1 MTTPTT
7 KPSTA
12 AANEYSIYVSGISF
26 DQTSKILT
34 FSVGLMVPDGDLA
47 GFGLRLHYDDANL
60 TFSDDKLYSLS
71 PSGSTSDTPGLGID
85 AIFSVGVLSGL
96 GHISQPD
103 TDNKD
108 GFSATTAFVN
118 TNWIATVSNG
128 SVVTWPGASNKDV
141 KLYEINF
148 TVADTT
154 RTIPFKFSASEVAEG
169 YSLSEASQKAFGIEI
184 DSDGTITDN
193 AIALFQADQIETGI
207 AGAADTFTFANTT
220 DPLGKT
226 LIQSFNSI
234 EDEILFSGF
243 NYSKIIFSLDS
254 EGDDRFI
261 FSEDA
266 GNSSEVKVETDGTP
280 TTLNLRNSL
289 SQSLKLIGED
299 ETNVTVSSQG
309 IIEPVISLVSS
320 SVKIINVT
328 DLKTQIK
335 KVGGNTASDPINLSD
350 VLAQLKHIIGLRELK
365 TSALQAGDTN
375 NDGEVNLSDVLD
387 NLKHIIGLRQIDT
400 FDLVTD
406 NGFAVNALDA
416 DSKGNLTLV
425 INGDADQSHHD
436 WDFV

>member
-7 KPSTA
+7 KPSA
-12 AANEYSIYVSGISF
+12 ATANEYSIYVSGITF
-26 DQTSKILT
+26 DRTSKILT

-47 GFGLRLHYDDANL
+47 GFGLRLHYDNANL
-60 TFSDDKLYSLS
+60 TFSEDTLYSLS

-85 AIFSVGVLSGL
+85 AIFSAGVLSGL

-103 TDNKD
+103 TDNTD

-118 TNWIATVSNG
+118 TNWIATVSDG

-154 RTIPFKFSASEVAEG
+154 KIIPFKFSASEVAEG

-207 AGAADTFTFANTT
+207 AGAADTFTFTNTT

-234 EDEILFSGF
+234 EDKILFSGF

-280 TTLNLRNSL
+280 TTLNLLNSL

-335 KVGGNTASDPINLSD
+335 KVGGSAASDPINLSD

>member
-12 AANEYSIYVSGISF
+12 AANEYSIYVSGINF
-26 DQTSKILT
+26 DQTSNILT
-34 FSVGLMVPDGDLA
+34 FSVGLMVTDGDLA
-47 GFGLRLHYDDANL
+47 GFGLRLHYDDTNL

-71 PSGSTSDTPGLGID
+71 PNGSTSDTPNLGID
-85 AIFSVGVLSGL
+85 AIFSTGVLSGL

-108 GFSATTAFVN
+108 SLAATTAFIN
-118 TNWIATVSNG
+118 TNWIATVLNG

-148 TVADTT
+148 TVTDTT
-154 RTIPFKFSASEVAEG
+154 KTIPFKFSAREVAEG
-169 YSLSEASQKAFGIEI
+169 YSLSEASQKAFSIEI
-184 DSDGTITDN
+184 GSDGTITDN

-207 AGAADTFTFANTT
+207 AGAADTFTFTNTT

-226 LIQSFNSI
+226 LIQSFNSM

-243 NYSKIIFSLDS
+243 DYSKIIFSLDS

-266 GNSSEVKVETDGTP
+266 GNSSEVKVETEGAA
-280 TTLNLRNSL
+280 TTLSLRNSV

-309 IIEPVISLVSS
+309 IIEPVVSLVSS
-320 SVKIINVT
+320 SVKIMNVT

-335 KVGGNTASDPINLSD
+335 KVGDSAASDPINLSD

-365 TSALQAGDTN
+365 ANALQAGDTN

-387 NLKHIIGLRQIDT
+387 NLKHIIGLREIDT

-406 NGFAVNALDA
+406 NGFAINALDA

-425 INGDADQSHHD
+425 INGDADQSHAD
-436 WDFV
+436 WDLV